1 MRDRERKKRKHS
13 SHLFENRR
21 SMFSA
26 ISNAC
31 VETHDYPICGNNNNM
46 SVEVS
51 KKEHKSLIVSLE
63 VHFILLVNYF
73 TKDNFVPEATTLS

>member
-1 MRDRERKKRKHS
+1 
-13 SHLFENRR
+13 
-21 SMFSA
+21 MFSA

-31 VETHDYPICGNNNNM
+31 VETHDYPICGNINNM

-51 KKEHKSLIVSLE
+51 KKEHKSLIALE
-63 VHFILLVNYF
+63 VHFISLVNYF